1 MKGYTAANFSC
12 DIMKA
17 VNGLFFCLKQ
27 VGFKSL
33 SLRQNLIQWKTEKCN
48 GISDGFPDNKF

>member
-48 GISDGFPDNKF
+48 GISDGFPDN